1 MFRAAER
8 ARLVVICAPAGF
20 GKTTVMAEW
29 RGRLKEQG
37 IATGWLTLDEGDDD
51 VSRFLVHLRAAMGAI
66 DPACGTSSQEEY
78 SAEKPAAGMLMDL
91 LECVA
96 SQEAP
101 FALFLDD
108 YETIRNPEVHKA
120 LRRVLRVVP
129 PAGRIIVGTRRE
141 PELGLARLRA
151 HGLLTEIGP
160 PELRFRRDETQ
171 EFFLDK
177 HGLDLEPE
185 DLDRLQRCTEGW
197 AVGLQLAALAL
208 GASPDPKAILQSFSG
223 SFADVADYLAED
235 VLARQP
241 ESVREFLLVTSV
253 LDRLCGPLC
262 DALTGRSDGY
272 EMLEQLEKAN
282 LFLLPLDA
290 EKRWYRYH
298 NAFGQFLR
306 ARLERGFRG
315 RVARLHIAAAEWFE
329 RAGQP
334 VEAIGHLLQA
344 GEEERAAALM
354 AECARDL
361 VERFGQSGTVI
372 GWVERLPADV
382 VDRYPR
388 LRFAYA
394 SALSLRHRYEEA
406 CGVLDRLRTSKVAQR
421 AAPEELDEI
430 NAVRAMALVFADR
443 VQESHRAA
451 QEGFE
456 NLAPQSTFAHG
467 LIGNVFAY
475 HLVAT
480 NQFDRAEALVTA
492 ARRSNLRIRSDFAAV
507 YSLCIEGVLRLAQG
521 RLGEAIATYRRALEL
536 SRELVSGYSV
546 PGALAAALLAEALY
560 ERDELDEAGD
570 LISAHLPLLRE
581 SGLLDAILIGYIT
594 LARVVEYK
602 GDPAR
607 ADRILAEVEQIG
619 RDRGMLRLVAVV
631 NRERARLFLAR
642 GDLTRAGEA
651 AERAE
656 RRHIWEPFVGR
667 CMPASDPETGAI
679 SQIRLL
685 LRRGNAAEALA
696 RIRHELPR
704 AESSGR
710 FRQVLKLLCLQA
722 LALAA
727 TGQHREALRA
737 LREGL
742 RRGAE
747 EGYVRT
753 FADEGQPLAALLQE
767 LRPSLEEGGAAA
779 PSGLPREYVDR
790 ILVAMRVALGSSGE
804 RTAPDEQAPLE
815 PLSERELSVLEL
827 LALGLSNKEMAD
839 RLCVSESTVRFHLRN
854 IYPKLHAKNRTQA
867 ILKGR
872 RYGLIP

>member
-1 MFRAAER
+1 M
-8 ARLVVICAPAGF
+8 VIRAPAGF

-29 RGRLKEQG
+29 WGRLGERG
-37 IATGWLTLDEGDDD
+37 VARGWLTLDEGDND
-51 VSRFLVHLRAAMGAI
+51 VSRFLAHLRAAMAAI
-66 DPACGTSSQEEY
+66 DPACGAAPQEEY
-78 SAEKPAAGMLMDL
+78 GAEKPAAGMLMDL
-91 LECVA
+91 MDCVA
-96 SQEAP
+96 TQDAP

-108 YETIRNPEVHKA
+108 YETIGNPEVHDA
-120 LRRVLRVVP
+120 LRQVLRVVP
-129 PAGRIIVGTRRE
+129 PFGRIVVGTRRD
-141 PELGLARLRA
+141 PDLGLARLRA
-151 HGLLTEIGP
+151 HGQLTEIGP
-160 PELRFRRDETQ
+160 SELRFRPDETK
-171 EFFLDK
+171 EFLLEK
-177 HGLDLEPE
+177 HGLDLGPE

-208 GASPDPKAILQSFSG
+208 AASPDPRAILQSFSG

-241 ESVREFLLVTSV
+241 GPVREFLIVTSV

-282 LFLLPLDA
+282 LFLLPMDA

-298 NAFGQFLR
+298 NAFRQFLR

-315 RVARLHIAAAEWFE
+315 RVARLHVAAADWFE
-329 RAGQP
+329 QAGRP

-344 GEEERAAALM
+344 GEEGRAAAFM

-361 VERFGQSGTVI
+361 VQRFGQSGTVI
-372 GWVERLPADV
+372 GWVERLPGEV

-388 LRFAYA
+388 LRFSYA
-394 SALSLRHRYEEA
+394 IALSLRHRYEEA
-406 CGVLDRLRTSKVAQR
+406 CHVLDRLRASKVEQH

-443 VQESHRAA
+443 VEESHRVA

-456 NLAPQSTFAHG
+456 SLSPRSTFAHG

-492 ARRSNLRIRSDFAAV
+492 ARRSNLQARSDFAAV
-507 YSLCIEGVLRLAQG
+507 YSLCIEGMLCLTQG
-521 RLGEAIATYRRALEL
+521 RLGRAIQTYRRALEL
-536 SRELVSGYSV
+536 SRELLSGYSV
-546 PGALAAALLAEALY
+546 PGALAAALLGEALY
-560 ERDELDEAGD
+560 ERDEAREAEQ
-570 LISAHLPLLRE
+570 LISMHLPLLRE

-594 LARVVEYK
+594 LARVLEHK
-602 GDPAR
+602 GEASR
-607 ADRILAEVEQIG
+607 ADRLLSEVEQIG
-619 RDRGMLRLVAVV
+619 RDRGMLRVVAVV
-631 NRERARLFLAR
+631 NRERARLLLCR
-642 GDLTRAGEA
+642 GDVVRAADA

-656 RRHIWEPFVGR
+656 RRHVWEPFEGR
-667 CMPASDPETGAI
+667 CMPASDPETGAV

-685 LRRGNAAEALA
+685 LRRGNAAEALT
-696 RIRHELPR
+696 RIRHELPK
-704 AESSGR
+704 AESAGR

-722 LALAA
+722 LGLEAV
-727 TGQHREALRA
+727 GEHREALRT
-737 LREGL
+737 LREAL
-742 RRGAE
+742 RRGSE
-747 EGYVRT
+747 EGFVRI
-753 FADEGQPLAALLQE
+753 FADEGGPLAGLIRE
-767 LRPSLEEGGAAA
+767 LRKSLDAGAVSPTSGLTRPYLDRILNAMGAAA
-779 PSGLPREYVDR
+779 EPSV
-790 ILVAMRVALGSSGE
+790 
-804 RTAPDEQAPLE
+804 PDQQVPLE

-827 LALGLSNKEMAD
+827 LALGLSNREMAD

-854 IYPKLHAKNRTQA
+854 IYPKLRAKNRTQA

-872 RYGLIP
+872 TYGLIP